1 MRACE
6 ICGQP
11 GTISIKGWESSVAW
25 GPVALLAA
33 WVAKLRAPMHYGCVD
48 HIQDV
53 ADRAKGE
60 VSSDGRTV

>member
-11 GTISIKGWESSVAW
+11 GTISIKGWTGSA
-25 GPVALLAA
+25 GLRPVALLAT
-33 WVAKLRAPMHYGCVD
+33 WWAKLRAPMHYGCVD

-53 ADRAKGE
+53 ADRARGE
-60 VSSDGRTV
+60 VSGDGRTV